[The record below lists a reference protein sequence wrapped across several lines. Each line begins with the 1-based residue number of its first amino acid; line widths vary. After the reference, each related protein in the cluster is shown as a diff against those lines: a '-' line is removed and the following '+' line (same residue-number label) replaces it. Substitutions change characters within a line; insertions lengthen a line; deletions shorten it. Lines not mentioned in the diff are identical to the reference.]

1 MCVVSV
7 TDYDVVVTSDFVDI
21 ISFLTVIWLTWTLL
35 STACEIER
43 QASGSLR
50 GLLGGGGG
58 GGGVRTYGHL
68 IV

>member
-7 TDYDVVVTSDFVDI
+7 TDYDVVVASDFVDI
-21 ISFLTVIWLTWTLL
+21 ICALTVIWLTWTLL
-35 STACEIER
+35 STACEIES

-58 GGGVRTYGHL
+58 GCAPMD
-68 IV
+68 I